1 MWRNFFAHSNKYKW
15 KSFNLIKDLIDKNP
29 MFYSVIL
36 TQSPFKTQFGVW
48 KFLTMFF
55 TATVR
60 THKTEN
66 IANLIRFVLQIWN
79 C

>member
-1 MWRNFFAHSNKYKW
+1 
-15 KSFNLIKDLIDKNP
+15 